1 MKAAPTQNR
10 IDSLDLIRGI
20 AILGILIMNIT
31 SFSHIGV
38 AYINPTLGAGIEG
51 INGWLHAFAFL
62 FADMRFM
69 SMFSILF
76 GTGMMLF
83 VRNIEKRGLKPI
95 GYHYKRMFLLLG
107 FGLFHAHLIWM
118 GDILVPYAI
127 CGCLVFLI
135 RNWSSKRLVIVGFLL
150 FMIPIFMDLLTYLT
164 LSPKELGEIYGGIW
178 TPESSNMIKEI
189 QAYQSSYL
197 GQMQA
202 RSQAASYLETSLF
215 LYDGLWRYSAMMIT
229 GILLFRM
236 EWFQAIKARI
246 YYLRFGLVCLFI
258 GLVISATGLF
268 LSYEYLWEGA
278 WSMTVGHQ
286 FTYIASFFMALSY
299 ISILVYW
306 STIRFGTRLQNLLKK
321 VGRMAFTNYIM
332 SSIVCTFIF
341 YGHGFGYFAKFDR
354 LQQWGVV
361 LFVWALIF
369 LLSNWVMSR
378 YRQGP
383 LEFIWRKLTYF

>member
-1 MKAAPTQNR
+1 MKAAPSTNR
-10 IDSLDLIRGI
+10 IDSLDLIRGV

-31 SFSHIGV
+31 SFSQIGM
-38 AYINPTLGAGIEG
+38 AYLNPKLGAGIEG
-51 INGWLHAFAFL
+51 INGWIHSFAFL

-69 SMFSILF
+69 SIFSILF
-76 GTGMMLF
+76 GAGMMLF
-83 VRNIEKRGLKPI
+83 VQNIEQKEFNPTK
-95 GYHYKRMFLLLG
+95 YHYKRMFLLLG
-107 FGLFHAHLIWM
+107 FGLIHAHLIWM

-135 RNWSSKRLVIVGFLL
+135 RNWSSKALVAMASIF
-150 FMIPIFMDLLTYLT
+150 FMIPIVMNLLMYCT
-164 LSPKELGEIYGGIW
+164 LSPSELGEIYGGIW
-178 TPESSNMIKEI
+178 NPESSNEI

-197 GQMQA
+197 GQMEA
-202 RSQAASYLETSLF
+202 RSQGAYYLETSQL
-215 LYDGLWRYSAMMIT
+215 LSEGLWRYSAMMIT
-229 GILLFRM
+229 GILLFRL
-236 EWFQAIKARI
+236 EWFKAIKGGA
-246 YYLRFGLVCLFI
+246 YYLRFGLVFLI
-258 GLVISATGLF
+258 TGLVISASGLY
-268 LSYEYLWEGA
+268 LSYEQLWEGA

-299 ISILVYW
+299 ISILVFW
-306 STIRFGTRLQNLLKK
+306 STVDRGRVIQNLLKK

-341 YGHGFGYFAKFDR
+341 YGHGLGYFAQFDR
-354 LQQWGVV
+354 AQQWGVV
-361 LFVWALIF
+361 LFVWVLIL

>member
-1 MKAAPTQNR
+1 MKAAPSTNR
-10 IDSLDLIRGI
+10 IDSLDLIRGV

-31 SFSHIGV
+31 SFSQIGM
-38 AYINPTLGAGIEG
+38 AYLNPKLGAGIEG
-51 INGWLHAFAFL
+51 INGWIHSFAFL

-69 SMFSILF
+69 SVFSILF
-76 GTGMMLF
+76 GAGMMLF
-83 VRNIEKRGLKPI
+83 VQNIEQKELNPAK
-95 GYHYKRMFLLLG
+95 YHYKRMFLLLG
-107 FGLFHAHLIWM
+107 FGLIHAHLIWM

-135 RNWSSKRLVIVGFLL
+135 RNWSSKALVALASIF
-150 FMIPIFMDLLTYLT
+150 FMIPVVMNLLIYCT
-164 LSPKELGEIYGGIW
+164 LSPSELGEIYGGIW
-178 TPESSNMIKEI
+178 NPESSNEI

-197 GQMQA
+197 GQMEA
-202 RSQAASYLETSLF
+202 RSQGAYYLETSQL
-215 LYDGLWRYSAMMIT
+215 LSEGLWRYSAMMIT
-229 GILLFRM
+229 GILLFRL
-236 EWFQAIKARI
+236 EWFKAIKGGA
-246 YYLRFGLVCLFI
+246 YYLRFGLVFLI
-258 GLVISATGLF
+258 TGLVISASGLY
-268 LSYEYLWEGA
+268 LSYERLWEGA

-299 ISILVYW
+299 ISILVFW
-306 STIRFGTRLQNLLKK
+306 STVDRGRVIQNLLKK

-341 YGHGFGYFAKFDR
+341 YGHGLGYFAQFDR
-354 LQQWGVV
+354 AQQWGVV
-361 LFVWALIF
+361 LFVWVLIL

>member
-1 MKAAPTQNR
+1 MKAAPSTNR
-10 IDSLDLIRGI
+10 IDSLDLIRGV

-31 SFSHIGV
+31 SFSQIGM
-38 AYINPTLGAGIEG
+38 AYLNPKLGAGIEG
-51 INGWLHAFAFL
+51 INGWIHSFAFL

-76 GTGMMLF
+76 GAGMMLF
-83 VRNIEKRGLKPI
+83 VQNIEQKELNPAK
-95 GYHYKRMFLLLG
+95 YHYKRMFLLLG
-107 FGLFHAHLIWM
+107 FGLIHAHLIWM

-135 RNWSSKRLVIVGFLL
+135 RNWSSKALVAMASIF
-150 FMIPIFMDLLTYLT
+150 FMIPIVMNLLIYCT
-164 LSPKELGEIYGGIW
+164 LSPSELGEIYGGIW
-178 TPESSNMIKEI
+178 NPESSNEI

-197 GQMQA
+197 GQMEA
-202 RSQAASYLETSLF
+202 RSQGAYYLETSQL
-215 LYDGLWRYSAMMIT
+215 LSEGLWRYSAMMIT
-229 GILLFRM
+229 GILLFRL
-236 EWFQAIKARI
+236 EWFKAIKGGA
-246 YYLRFGLVCLFI
+246 YYLRFGLVFLI
-258 GLVISATGLF
+258 TGLVISASGLY
-268 LSYEYLWEGA
+268 LSYERLWEGA

-299 ISILVYW
+299 ISILVFW
-306 STIRFGTRLQNLLKK
+306 STVDRGRVIQNLLKK

-341 YGHGFGYFAKFDR
+341 YGHGLGYFAQFDR
-354 LQQWGVV
+354 AQQWGVV
-361 LFVWALIF
+361 LFVWVLIL